1 LTPTPELRRI
11 HLHLPRVRLM
21 SVNEM
26 LRTNEHARAK
36 ARDHLCGKLAY
47 ELNRTGQRPATPL
60 RYVEIDVV
68 MWTPYPFDVDSKT
81 GALKFLLDSLTKP
94 KSNLELV
101 RQAQRQKR
109 GLFIPLGVI
118 HDDTD
123 GEFGLGGCVRRL
135 TVVQEMAQSHS
146 LTLTIQ
152 EVLP

>member
-1 LTPTPELRRI
+1 MTPTPELRRI

-26 LRTNEHARAK
+26 LRTNEHKRA
-36 ARDHLCGKLAY
+36 ACRDQLCSKLAY
-47 ELNRTGQRPATPL
+47 ELARTRQRPATPL
-60 RYVEIDVV
+60 RYVEIDVM
-68 MWTPYPFDVDSKT
+68 MWTPYPYDVDSKF
-81 GALKFLLDSLTKP
+81 GALKFLLDALTKP

-123 GEFGLGGCVRRL
+123 GEGSMQGCVRRL
-135 TVVQEMAQSHS
+135 TVRQEMAQAHS